1 MLKWLSLDK
10 GKKKEKKKGSC
21 KREFIEQKIFLFCRQ
36 YLCNI

>member
-10 GKKKEKKKGSC
+10 GKKEEEGSC
-21 KREFIEQKIFLFCRQ
+21 KREFIKQKIFLFCRQ